1 MNQERLMNI
10 LVSPHVSEKTTNA
23 AETANQIVFRV
34 ANTATKKEIKG
45 AIEMLFEVNVE
56 NVQVANVKGKTKRTQ
71 NGVGRRNDWKKAYIR
86 LQEGQD
92 INFIGAE

>member
-10 LVSPHVSEKTTNA
+10 LVSPHVSEKATVA
-23 AETANQIVFRV
+23 AENANQIVFKV
-34 ANTATKKEIKG
+34 VNTATKKEIK
-45 AIEMLFEVNVE
+45 AAVEMLFEVNVE

>member
-10 LVSPHVSEKTTNA
+10 LVSPHVSEKATNA

-71 NGVGRRNDWKKAYIR
+71 NGIGRRNNWKKAYIR

>member
-10 LVSPHVSEKTTNA
+10 LVSPHVSEKATNA
-23 AETANQIVFRV
+23 AEKANQVVFRV

-71 NGVGRRNDWKKAYIR
+71 NGVGRRNNWKKAYIR

>member
-10 LVSPHVSEKTTNA
+10 LVSPHVSEKATVA
-23 AETANQIVFRV
+23 AENANQIVFKV
-34 ANTATKKEIKG
+34 ATTATKKEIK
-45 AIEMLFEVNVE
+45 AAVEMLFEVNVE

>member
-10 LVSPHVSEKTTNA
+10 LVSPHVSEKTTVA
-23 AETANQIVFRV
+23 AENANQIVFKV
-34 ANTATKKEIKG
+34 VPGATKKEIKA

>member
-10 LVSPHVSEKTTNA
+10 LLSPHVSEKSTNV
-23 AETANQIVFRV
+23 AENANQIVFKV
-34 ANTATKKEIKG
+34 ATTATKQEVK
-45 AIEMLFEVNVE
+45 AAVEMLFDVNVE

-71 NGVGRRNDWKKAYIR
+71 NGVGRRSNWKKAYIR

-92 INFIGAE
+92 INFMGAE

>member
-10 LVSPHVSEKTTNA
+10 LLAPHVSEKANNA
-23 AETANQIVFRV
+23 AEGANQIVFRV
-34 ANTATKKEIKG
+34 ATNATKKEIKD
-45 AIEMLFEVNVE
+45 AVEMLFEVNVE

-71 NGVGRRNDWKKAYIR
+71 NGVGRRNNWKKAYIR

>member
-10 LVSPHVSEKTTNA
+10 LVSPQVTEKATNA
-23 AETANQIVFRV
+23 AENANQIVFRV

-71 NGVGRRNDWKKAYIR
+71 NGEGPRNNWKKAYIR

>member
-10 LVSPHVSEKTTNA
+10 LVSPHVSEKATVA
-23 AETANQIVFRV
+23 AEKANQIVFKV
-34 ANTATKKEIKG
+34 VKSATKKEIKD

-56 NVQVANVKGKTKRTQ
+56 NVQVALVKGKTKRTQ

>member
-10 LVSPHVSEKTTNA
+10 LVSPHVSEKATVA
-23 AETANQIVFRV
+23 AENANQIVFKV
-34 ANTATKKEIKG
+34 VNTATKKEIK
-45 AIEMLFEVNVE
+45 AAVEMLFEVNVE
-56 NVQVANVKGKTKRTQ
+56 NVQVANVKGRTKRTQ
-71 NGVGRRNDWKKAYIR
+71 NGIGRRNDWKKAYIR

>member
-10 LVSPHVSEKTTNA
+10 LMTPHVSEKSTIAAENANTIVFKVATNA
-23 AETANQIVFRV
+23 
-34 ANTATKKEIKG
+34 TKQEIK
-45 AIEMLFEVNVE
+45 AAVEMLFEVNVE

-71 NGVGRRNDWKKAYIR
+71 NGVGRRNSWKKAYIR
-86 LQEGQD
+86 LAEGQD

>member
-10 LVSPHVSEKTTNA
+10 LVSPHVSEKSTNA

-71 NGVGRRNDWKKAYIR
+71 NGIGRRNNWKKAYIR

>member
-10 LVSPHVSEKTTNA
+10 LMSPHVSEKSTVA
-23 AETANQIVFRV
+23 AENANQIVFKV
-34 ANTATKKEIKG
+34 ATNATKQEIK
-45 AIEMLFEVNVE
+45 AAVEMLFEVNVE

-71 NGVGRRNDWKKAYIR
+71 NGVGRRNAWKKAYIR
-86 LQEGQD
+86 LAEGQD

>member
-10 LVSPHVSEKTTNA
+10 LLSPHVSEKSTLA
-23 AETANQIVFRV
+23 AEKANQIVFKV
-34 ANTATKKEIKG
+34 VTNSTKQEIK
-45 AIEMLFEVNVE
+45 AAVEMLFEVNVE

-71 NGVGRRNDWKKAYIR
+71 NGVGRRNNWKKAYIR

>member
-10 LVSPHVSEKTTNA
+10 LVSPHVSEKTTVA
-23 AETANQIVFRV
+23 AENANQIVFKV
-34 ANTATKKEIKG
+34 ANTATKKEIKA

-71 NGVGRRNDWKKAYIR
+71 NGIGRRNNWKKAYIR

>member
-1 MNQERLMNI
+1 MNI
-10 LVSPHVSEKTTNA
+10 LVSPHVSEKTTVA
-23 AETANQIVFRV
+23 AENANQIVFKV
-34 ANTATKKEIKG
+34 VNTATKKEIK
-45 AIEMLFEVNVE
+45 AAVEMLFEVNVE

>member
-10 LVSPHVSEKTTNA
+10 LLSPHVSEKATNA
-23 AETANQIVFRV
+23 AEQSNQIVFRV
-34 ANTATKKEIKG
+34 AGNATKKEIKG
-45 AIEMLFEVNVE
+45 AVEMLFEVNVE

>member
-10 LVSPHVSEKTTNA
+10 LVSPHVSEKTTVA
-23 AETANQIVFRV
+23 AENANQIVFKV
-34 ANTATKKEIKG
+34 VPSATKKEIK
-45 AIEMLFEVNVE
+45 AAVEMLFEVNVE
-56 NVQVANVKGKTKRTQ
+56 NVQVANVKGKTKRTL
-71 NGVGRRNDWKKAYIR
+71 NGVGRRNNWKKAYIR

>member
-10 LVSPHVSEKTTNA
+10 LVSPHVSEKTTVA
-23 AETANQIVFRV
+23 AENANQIVFKV
-34 ANTATKKEIKG
+34 VNTATKKEIK
-45 AIEMLFEVNVE
+45 AAVEMLFEVNVE
-56 NVQVANVKGKTKRTQ
+56 KVQVTIVKGKTKRTQ

>member
-10 LVSPHVSEKTTNA
+10 LVSPHVSEKTTVA
-23 AETANQIVFRV
+23 AETANQIVFKV
-34 ANTATKKEIKG
+34 ASNATKKEIKD
-45 AIEMLFEVNVE
+45 AVEMLFEVNVE

-71 NGVGRRNDWKKAYIR
+71 NGIGRRNDWKKAYIR

>member
-10 LVSPHVSEKTTNA
+10 LVSPHVSEKTTVA
-23 AETANQIVFRV
+23 AENANQIVFKV
-34 ANTATKKEIKG
+34 VPSATKKEIKA

-56 NVQVANVKGKTKRTQ
+56 NVQVANVKGKTKRTL
-71 NGVGRRNDWKKAYIR
+71 NGVGRRNNWKKAYIR
-86 LQEGQD
+86 LKEGQD

>member
-10 LVSPHVSEKTTNA
+10 LLSPHVSEKSTNV
-23 AETANQIVFRV
+23 AENANQIVFKV
-34 ANTATKKEIKG
+34 ATTATKQEIK
-45 AIEMLFEVNVE
+45 AAVEMLFDVNVE

-71 NGVGRRNDWKKAYIR
+71 NGVGRRSNWKKAYIR

-92 INFIGAE
+92 INFMGAE

>member
-10 LVSPHVSEKTTNA
+10 LVSPHVSEKTTVA
-23 AETANQIVFRV
+23 AENANQIVFKV
-34 ANTATKKEIKG
+34 ANTATKKEIK
-45 AIEMLFEVNVE
+45 AAVEMLFEVNVE

>member
-10 LVSPHVSEKTTNA
+10 LVSPHVSEKATNA
-23 AETANQIVFRV
+23 AESANQIVFRV

-71 NGVGRRNDWKKAYIR
+71 NGVGRRNSWKKAYIR

>member
-10 LVSPHVSEKTTNA
+10 LVSPHVSEKATNA
-23 AETANQIVFRV
+23 AEQSNQIVFRV

-71 NGVGRRNDWKKAYIR
+71 NGVGRRNNWKKAYIR

>member
-10 LVSPHVSEKTTNA
+10 LISPHVSEKATNA
-23 AETANQIVFRV
+23 AESANQIVFRV

-71 NGVGRRNDWKKAYIR
+71 NGVGRRNNWKKAYIR

>member
-10 LVSPHVSEKTTNA
+10 LVSPHVSEKATNA
-23 AETANQIVFRV
+23 AEKANQIVFRV

-71 NGVGRRNDWKKAYIR
+71 NGIGRRNNWKKAYIR

>member
-10 LVSPHVSEKTTNA
+10 LVSPHVSEKATNA
-23 AETANQIVFRV
+23 AEQSNQIVFRV

-71 NGVGRRNDWKKAYIR
+71 NGIGRRNNWKKAYIR

>member
-10 LVSPHVSEKTTNA
+10 LVSPHVSEKTTVA
-23 AETANQIVFRV
+23 AETANQIVFKV
-34 ANTATKKEIKG
+34 AGNATKKEIK
-45 AIEMLFEVNVE
+45 AAVEMLFEVNVE

-71 NGVGRRNDWKKAYIR
+71 NGVGRRNNWKKAYIR

>member
-10 LVSPHVSEKTTNA
+10 LVSPHVSEKATNA

-71 NGVGRRNDWKKAYIR
+71 NGVGRRNNWKKAYIR

>member
-10 LVSPHVSEKTTNA
+10 LVSPHVSEKATNA
-23 AETANQIVFRV
+23 AEQSNQIVFRV
-34 ANTATKKEIKG
+34 ASTATKKEIKG

-71 NGVGRRNDWKKAYIR
+71 NGVGRRNNWKKAYIR

>member
-10 LVSPHVSEKTTNA
+10 LVSPHVSEKTTVA
-23 AETANQIVFRV
+23 AETANQVVFKV
-34 ANTATKKEIKG
+34 ASTATKKEIKD
-45 AIEMLFEVNVE
+45 AVEMLFEVNVE

>member
-10 LVSPHVSEKTTNA
+10 LVSPHVSEKATVA
-23 AETANQIVFRV
+23 AENANQIVFKV
-34 ANTATKKEIKG
+34 VNTATKKEIK
-45 AIEMLFEVNVE
+45 AAVEMLFEVNVE

-71 NGVGRRNDWKKAYIR
+71 NGIGRRNDWKKAYIR